1 MDKLFHYSASR
12 IDKISTEFKR
22 YLWTHINWNNRL
34 NIITG
39 ARGVGKTTL
48 LLQYI
53 KENLFHTPD
62 EVIFINLD
70 DLYFSK
76 NSLVD
81 FTDEFVKRGGKH
93 LFIDEVHKYPNW
105 SQELKN
111 IYDYFPE
118 LKIVITGSSALD
130 IYSGHADL
138 SRRAITYKMNGLSF
152 REFIELRYK
161 HQFPIIQLNEI
172 LNKPSKNISIILKTI
187 KPIKLFEEYL
197 RFGYYPF
204 FNEGESEY
212 DIRLKQIVNLI
223 LDVDLPSIEKI
234 DYTAVQ
240 KLKMLV
246 SILAEIAP
254 YKPNISRLSEQ
265 IGVSRETLLKYLYLL
280 ERANLL
286 MLLRSNKHG
295 ISRLNKPE
303 KVYLNN
309 PNLAHILAS
318 DTPDIGTVRET
329 FFYNQMR
336 VDHNIEYS
344 VNSDFVV
351 DNKFTFEVGGKNKT
365 RKQIIGLDDAYI
377 AADNIEYSHQNK
389 IPLWLFGFLY

>member
-161 HQFPIIQLNEI
+161 HHFPIIQLNEI